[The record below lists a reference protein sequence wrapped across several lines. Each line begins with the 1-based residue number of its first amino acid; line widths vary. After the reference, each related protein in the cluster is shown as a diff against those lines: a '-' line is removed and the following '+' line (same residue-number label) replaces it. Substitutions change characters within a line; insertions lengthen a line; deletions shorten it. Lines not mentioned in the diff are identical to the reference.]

1 MKKMVDSFN
10 AAIEGFFYVLKKERN
25 MRIHFIVGVI
35 VILFAIYLNFTRVEL
50 LVLCLTIGLVLIT
63 EMVNTAIEIILNK
76 LNRQY
81 AYWIKRV
88 KDITAGAVLISSL
101 NAVIVG
107 YFLFFRDVIFKQLNR
122 GMIKISQSD
131 WHVSFFIL
139 ITIVGVVIIIKSF
152 FHKGRPL
159 RGGMPSGHSAV
170 AFSISA
176 LVMLIAQNIL
186 LTVAVVILAVLI
198 AQSRVSRHY
207 HSVWEVMAGSLIGF
221 FGTIIIYKLLVG

>member
-122 GMIKISQSD
+122 GMIKISKSD
-131 WHVSFFIL
+131 WHISFFIL
-139 ITIVGVVIIIKSF
+139 ITIVGIVIIIKSF

-170 AFSISA
+170 AFSIAA
-176 LVMLIAQNIL
+176 LVMLISQNIL
-186 LTVAVVILAVLI
+186 LTVAVVVLAVLI

-221 FGTIIIYKLLVG
+221 FGTVIIYKLLVG